1 MVVDK
6 EGELAIVFQEN
17 TSLEKFLEELKQEY
31 TGLKHNNLIINL
43 ISFSNLSVKGVLRF
57 QELSDLH
64 RAGNKSF
71 VMVTEKVAY
80 DELPESLVVVPTLQ
94 EARDLIEMEEIER
107 DLEL

>member
-31 TGLKHNNLIINL
+31 ASLKHNNLIINL
-43 ISFSNLSVKGVLRF
+43 ISFSNLSVEDVLRF
-57 QELSDLH
+57 QELSDRH
-64 RAGNKSF
+64 RAAKKSF
-71 VMVTEKVAY
+71 VMVTEKVSY